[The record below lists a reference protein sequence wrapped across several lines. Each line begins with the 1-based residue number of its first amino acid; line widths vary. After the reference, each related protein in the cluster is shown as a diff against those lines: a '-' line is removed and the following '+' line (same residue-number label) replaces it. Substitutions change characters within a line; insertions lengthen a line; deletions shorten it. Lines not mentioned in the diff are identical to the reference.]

1 MMASAVARL
10 SGTAIQ
16 PLCWNC
22 THLCVGEHG
31 IDELLEG
38 RFELLACRID
48 PPEAKSAECFQYIEK
63 DGHRHNQVDP
73 VGRRHKVHQPREVSI
88 SDLGFT
94 GKKELMR
101 LACERQYSGRACGT
115 RRIAA
120 DEARQL
126 GGE

>member
-10 SGTAIQ
+10 SATAISRSAGTA
-16 PLCWNC
+16 
-22 THLCVGEHG
+22 
-31 IDELLEG
+31 
-38 RFELLACRID
+38 RIC
-48 PPEAKSAECFQYIEK
+48 AWVSTGSTSCLRAVSSFSRAASIRQKSAECFQHIEK

-73 VGRRHKVHQPREVSI
+73 VGWRHKVHQPREVSI

-126 GGE
+126 GCE

>member
-1 MMASAVARL
+1 MMASEVARL
-10 SGTAIQ
+10 SATAISRSAGTARICAWVRTGSTSCLRAVSSFSRAESIRQ
-16 PLCWNC
+16 SRNRLKPLN
-22 THLCVGEHG
+22 TL
-31 IDELLEG
+31 
-38 RFELLACRID
+38 
-48 PPEAKSAECFQYIEK
+48 KK

-101 LACERQYSGRACGT
+101 LACERQYSGRASGT

-126 GGE
+126 GCK